1 MSQII
6 ECRAAASQLKKSVQT
21 ITNSEFRDYSK
32 ATAKEYRLDINDRDG
47 LFFYCQR
54 KQEEK
59 VV

>member
-1 MSQII
+1 M
-6 ECRAAASQLKKSVQT
+6 
-21 ITNSEFRDYSK
+21 TNSVFRDYSV

-47 LFFYCQR
+47 LLFYCQR